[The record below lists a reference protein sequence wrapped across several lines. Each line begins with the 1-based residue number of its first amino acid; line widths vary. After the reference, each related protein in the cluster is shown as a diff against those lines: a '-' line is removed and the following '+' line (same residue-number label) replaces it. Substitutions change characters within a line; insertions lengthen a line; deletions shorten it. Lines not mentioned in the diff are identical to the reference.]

1 MNLEEFDALVEPL
14 RQKSAA
20 SIAAYGFTLIEGR
33 TATTAEIDDLEKR
46 LGVTL
51 PEKYR
56 SFMMRYGGGM
66 VGCVELFPIAGGDS
80 GDDVKSVNDREFPER
95 TFIAIAP
102 VGSGDYWGFPVDDGN
117 CRDEVWF
124 HFHDGGDP
132 ELEAPDVL
140 GFVARR
146 GLRL

>member
-102 VGSGDYWGFPVDDGN
+102 VGTGDYWGFPVDDGR

-124 HFHDGGDP
+124 HFHDGGAP

-140 GFVARR
+140 GFVARH